1 MTMPDI
7 KDAELIA
14 KLLEATR
21 NKKLAWEKTGAPEQ
35 FAASYGGKWT
45 LNLDKTENQSGPG
58 WDYYLTITNSS
69 GEEVLRIWDQPD
81 NELPKLF
88 EQARRYALRVDE
100 ALTDLIKEIGEKD
113 DAPEISDED
122 IPF

>member
-1 MTMPDI
+1 MPDI
-7 KDAELIA
+7 RDAELIA
-14 KLLEATR
+14 KLLQATQ
-21 NKKLAWEKTGAPEQ
+21 NKKLAWEKTGAPDQ

-45 LNLDKTENQSGPG
+45 LTVDKSDDERGPG
-58 WDYYLTITNSS
+58 WDYYLSITNSS
-69 GEEVLRIWDQPD
+69 GEEVLRILDQPD

-100 ALTDLIKEIGEKD
+100 ALSDLIKEIGEKD
-113 DAPEISDED
+113 EGPEISDED